1 MGIPIFI
8 SPDESKPTTCL
19 AAEKTSI
26 LSRSF
31 VSRHRHRPL
40 SRGDGAA
47 SNALGEMR
55 RRRRIE
61 ASFQA
66 PEELRELTTFNVEN
80 MRPGDLP
87 ATLNSRAIVT
97 FERERERMR
106 QRSSIINHER
116 SSLLDSEIQVSL
128 IPAAVTEY
136 GDSNE
141 SDEISPQAY
150 RIHQARLNHNRRM
163 GERNSASPPALD
175 AADPQ
180 NQLVSSRQ
188 GVSPEQSRSNS
199 HDHQFILASTQRRQN
214 TNLQSDNSHSSL
226 THPESHESQE
236 RLRALTQLSIEL
248 DRSRR
253 STFHAHLAGLGETDS
268 IRNPSI
274 DPWQRFMARNLP
286 NRQSSREASTAIV
299 PEDQSNSGQ
308 VSANI
313 TAAGTDRIEEFELR
327 LECASDPGT
336 DTESEVEEVQIFG
349 MRTAEPL
356 LATTDL
362 YNGRNNESQHQEN
375 VDSDDLDGWHRVIS
389 RLTERD
395 DIPDEWWASVGL
407 SRTLRPRSE
416 S

>member
-8 SPDESKPTTCL
+8 SPDESKPTACL
-19 AAEKTSI
+19 ATEKTPI
-26 LSRSF
+26 PSRSF
-31 VSRHRHRPL
+31 VSRHRNRPL
-40 SRGDGAA
+40 SRGDGVA

-66 PEELRELTTFNVEN
+66 PEELRELATFNVEN

-116 SSLLDSEIQVSL
+116 RRRLGSEIQVSL
-128 IPAAVTEY
+128 IPAAVTES
-136 GDSNE
+136 GESNE
-141 SDEISPQAY
+141 SDETSQHAERLRQT
-150 RIHQARLNHNRRM
+150 RINYIRRTA
-163 GERNSASPPALD
+163 ERNSASPPALD
-175 AADPQ
+175 AVDLQ
-180 NQLVSSRQ
+180 NQLVSSWQ
-188 GVSPEQSRSNS
+188 GISPEQSRSNS
-199 HDHQFILASTQRRQN
+199 HDHQFILASTYRRQN
-214 TNLQSDNSHSSL
+214 TNLQSDNSYSSL
-226 THPESHESQE
+226 THSDSNELQE
-236 RLRALTQLSIEL
+236 RTRALTQLSIDL

-253 STFHAHLAGLGETDS
+253 STFQAHVAGLSDTDR
-268 IRNPSI
+268 IRDSSV
-274 DPWQRFMARNLP
+274 DPWQRFVARTVP
-286 NRQSSREASTAIV
+286 NRQSSIEASTASV
-299 PEDQSNSGQ
+299 QEDQSNSGQ
-308 VSANI
+308 FPANI
-313 TAAGTDRIEEFELR
+313 TADGTDRIEEFELR

-336 DTESEVEEVQIFG
+336 DTESEAEEVQIFD
-349 MRTAEPL
+349 MRTAESL